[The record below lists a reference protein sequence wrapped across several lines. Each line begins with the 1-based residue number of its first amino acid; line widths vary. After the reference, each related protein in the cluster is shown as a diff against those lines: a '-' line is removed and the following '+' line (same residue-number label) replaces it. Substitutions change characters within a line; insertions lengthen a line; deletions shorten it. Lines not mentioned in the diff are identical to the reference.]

1 MPQRGVANGRA
12 QANIALGVGFVVSI
26 GVVSLVGCM
35 NGDVRTPT
43 SGAAGMTG
51 STAGTG
57 APASGAAGGG
67 AAGAATSGAAGGG
80 AAGDSAG
87 GTAGSGG
94 GAAGAATSGAA
105 GGGAAGSAAGGQ
117 AGTGSGSG
125 GAGGASP
132 AGTGGGAGAATAGA
146 TGASGRPSGPSAGCT
161 ADPPSDAVGKQVLHN
176 LVVNVA
182 PKYAPASVNR
192 KYYTTLPTGWVPT
205 KPYPMVFFG
214 PGCGATGP
222 EGSSFT
228 TGHFLTDI
236 IYIELLSV
244 TGCFQAG
251 KQGTADSPDGP
262 YFDQALAEVEAK
274 YCVDKGKVFVAGTS
288 SGAWLSNYLAC
299 ARGNVVRGVAADSG
313 GLQHDHG
320 TCTGGAAVMEMPGDS
335 TTIQEG
341 GFDIGSG
348 QARDLF
354 IKQNGCSMTPTTMAF
369 GKANTCQV
377 YGGCDSPVVWC
388 NVGGAHQS
396 GAQVIAESAWAFWNT
411 LK

>member
-1 MPQRGVANGRA
+1 M
-12 QANIALGVGFVVSI
+12 
-26 GVVSLVGCM
+26 
-35 NGDVRTPT
+35 T

-87 GTAGSGG
+87 
-94 GAAGAATSGAA
+94 
-105 GGGAAGSAAGGQ
+105 
-117 AGTGSGSG
+117 
-125 GAGGASP
+125 
-132 AGTGGGAGAATAGA
+132 GTGGGAGAATAGA

-299 ARGNVVRGVAADSG
+299 ARGNLIRGAAADSG
-313 GLQHDHG
+313 GLQHDHP
-320 TCTGGAAVMEMPGDS
+320 TCTGGAAMMEMPGDS
-335 TTIQEG
+335 ASSVVG
-341 GFDIGSG
+341 GFDIGVAP
-348 QARDLF
+348 ARDTF
-354 IKQNGCSMTPTTMAF
+354 IKTNGCSMTATTMKF
-369 GKANTCQV
+369 GSSSCQL
-377 YGGCDSPVVWC
+377 YSGCGSPVAYC
-388 NVGGAHQS
+388 NVGGGHQS
-396 GAQVIAESAWAFWNT
+396 GLCCLGDAGWAFWTT
-411 LK
+411 LQ

>member
-1 MPQRGVANGRA
+1 M
-12 QANIALGVGFVVSI
+12 
-26 GVVSLVGCM
+26 
-35 NGDVRTPT
+35 T

>member
-1 MPQRGVANGRA
+1 MPQRRVANGRA
-12 QANIALGVGFVVSI
+12 LASIAFMAGIGVG
-26 GVVSLVGCM
+26 SLVSCSG
-35 NGDVRTPT
+35 GDAGPNRTSSSGAAGMTSSTGGTGVPT
-43 SGAAGMTG
+43 SGAAGNG
-51 STAGTG
+51 AAGASTSGAAGDG
-57 APASGAAGGG
+57 AAGASASGAAGSGSGVAGMATGG
-67 AAGAATSGAAGGG
+67 SAAGAAGG
-80 AAGDSAG
+80 
-87 GTAGSGG
+87 
-94 GAAGAATSGAA
+94 
-105 GGGAAGSAAGGQ
+105 AAGGQ

-125 GAGGASP
+125 GAAGAS
-132 AGTGGGAGAATAGA
+132 ASGTGGGGGAATAG
-146 TGASGRPSGPSAGCT
+146 TNGASGRPSGPSAGCT
-161 ADPPSDAVGKQVLHN
+161 ADPPTDAVGKQVLHT
-176 LVVNVA
+176 LMVNVA

-299 ARGNVVRGVAADSG
+299 ARGNVVRGAAADSG

-335 TTIQEG
+335 TSINEG

-348 QARDLF
+348 PARDLF

-369 GKANTCQV
+369 GTAKTCQI